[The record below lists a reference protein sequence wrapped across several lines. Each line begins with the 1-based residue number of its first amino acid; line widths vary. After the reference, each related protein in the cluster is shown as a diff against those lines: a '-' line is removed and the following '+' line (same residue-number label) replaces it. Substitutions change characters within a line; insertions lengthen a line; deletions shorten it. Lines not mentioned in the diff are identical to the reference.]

1 MPASPKVVFLV
12 YGSRTEFRVKT
23 IYILSLFRFHVFI
36 EPKFYRFLK
45 FCTIIQM
52 GQNEILGNRFTK
64 VLGSLKIGVK

>member
-23 IYILSLFRFHVFI
+23 IYILSLCRFHVFI
-36 EPKFYRFLK
+36 EPKFYRF
-45 FCTIIQM
+45 F
-52 GQNEILGNRFTK
+52 EILYDYSDTK